1 MGFFSVPP
9 KKWVFS
15 QCQIVFFSV
24 PLNWCFF
31 FFSGTEKSGSIFS
44 ASENPLFSYST
55 VHYYYIN
62 AFYSMYLACTCGN
75 RAVNDDNITKKRNS
89 NWSWKKTNIKTTDEN
104 HFWIWKNNLFK
115 WNFFIW
121 FQMNNQKEKNQLL
134 KKMKNY
140 KYTKN
145 S

>member
-1 MGFFSVPP
+1 MVFFSVPNGFFFSATEKMGFFSVPNS
-9 KKWVFS
+9 F
-15 QCQIVFFSV
+15 FFSATELV
-24 PLNWCFF
+24 CF

-89 NWSWKKTNIKTTDEN
+89 N
-104 HFWIWKNNLFK
+104 
-115 WNFFIW
+115 
-121 FQMNNQKEKNQLL
+121 
-134 KKMKNY
+134 
-140 KYTKN
+140 
-145 S
+145 